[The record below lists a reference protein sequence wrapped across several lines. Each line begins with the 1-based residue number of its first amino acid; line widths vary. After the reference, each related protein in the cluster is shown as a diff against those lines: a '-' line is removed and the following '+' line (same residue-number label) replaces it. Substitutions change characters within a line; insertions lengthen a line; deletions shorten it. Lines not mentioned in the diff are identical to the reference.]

1 MTMTFNISRRR
12 GRGAVAVLGAAF
24 LALSALPVAG
34 QDATAALR
42 RAEAAYQRI
51 VTLRAAFSQTIDNPM
66 LGAPEHAKG
75 LLFLEPPNRFAM
87 RFTDPAGDR
96 IVADGTWLWLYA
108 PTSVPDQVIRQPV
121 PSGGMTSP
129 NLMGQFADRPL
140 ERYDARYVGA
150 DTVAA
155 VPVDVV
161 SLRPKVSGLG
171 FRSAEVAIAADGLFR
186 RISVVEDSGQRRT
199 LVLDDIRTGV
209 SIPAAELTFT
219 PAPGVRVV
227 TP

>member
-1 MTMTFNISRRR
+1 MPSATRLHRQA
-12 GRGAVAVLGAAF
+12 GAIGLVAVT
-24 LALSALPVAG
+24 LSVAG
-34 QDATAALR
+34 GPLAAQDARAALD
-42 RAEAAYQRI
+42 RAEAAYHRI
-51 VTLRAAFSQTIDNPM
+51 VTLQAAFLQTIDNPM

-75 LLFLEPPNRFAM
+75 MIFLEPPNRFAM

-108 PTSVPDQVIRQPV
+108 PSSVPDQVIRQPV

-150 DTVAA
+150 DTVDGT
-155 VPVDVV
+155 PVDVV
-161 SLRPKVSGLG
+161 ALRPREQGLG
-171 FRSAEVAIAADGLFR
+171 FRSAEVAIAGDGLFR
-186 RISVVEDSGQRRT
+186 RISVVEDSGQLRT
-199 LVLDDIRTGV
+199 LVLEDIRTGV
-209 SIPAAELTFT
+209 AIPAAEFRFT
-219 PAPGVRVV
+219 PGPGVRVV